1 MRDLSLQFHDSMI
14 DIYVKAKKECKYNA
28 ARFLQVV
35 TEKGGVEAART
46 LILKDGGTDGFAKL
60 WELGRLD
67 LSVEVLVLKDEYTQ
81 LFTDHEREE
90 CRNRLKKYNYK
101 FS

>member
-1 MRDLSLQFHDSMI
+1 M
-14 DIYVKAKKECKYNA
+14 
-28 ARFLQVV
+28 
-35 TEKGGVEAART
+35 TEKGGVDAART

-67 LSVEVLVLKDEYTQ
+67 LSVEALVLKDEYRE
-81 LFTDHEREE
+81 LFTDQEREE
-90 CRNRLKKYNYK
+90 CTNRLKKYNYK